1 MYILCKYVCVLK
13 LFQNMIIYLSD
24 LSSHCTFRVTVALY
38 FGYTSTMASLF
49 YFGIFVFGEF
59 ILTCYVKNIL
69 LSYYTFYLRIQ
80 CYRIM
85 MSFWKIGVHTLEKK
99 QNASFAS
106 DATVSHCMIVKWKK
120 CVDVCCMCVCLICR
134 TSSFRREDV

>member
-13 LFQNMIIYLSD
+13 LSQNMIIYLSD
-24 LSSHCTFRVTVALY
+24 LSSHCTFRVPVALY
-38 FGYTSTMASLF
+38 FGYTGTLASLY

-80 CYRIM
+80 CYRIL
-85 MSFWKIGVHTLEKK
+85 MSFLTIGVHTLEKNK
-99 QNASFAS
+99 MLVLPV
-106 DATVSHCMIVKWKK
+106 TRHCMIVKWKK